1 MVKFGQRLVEELV
14 VDGWEDNY
22 LRYKPLKKVI
32 SKLSDAEVSGEMV
45 QAFEKQE
52 QFLTM
57 IKEDVAKVSA
67 FYANEI
73 APITKAIHVALEEVQ
88 TLLLQKSKSA
98 SKADDMET
106 AINVDTET
114 LEGVEVM
121 DALAAAYSAAEDL
134 RQYWYVNREAV
145 RKILKKYHKKTSSGT
160 VEVHGVLDGLL
171 TGTPLEES
179 HESPRALSEGLGALR
194 DAQAQLAL
202 KSRAHAAYIRSRIHV
217 GSPRP
222 SRDASTHGSN
232 AGNNSGRLSGRD
244 VGLLELDEVEV
255 VADELGG
262 AASTTECSLD
272 CPCGVTWISRF
283 ELAPWWRVPKQ
294 KHRTVALY
302 AVGLVV
308 AGCMIAVVATMPSRL
323 GRLSV
328 IGTYASV
335 LVAVANGA
343 NDIANSV
350 GTSVG
355 AKALTLRQAIVFGLI
370 AEVLG
375 AMTLGSLVAKT
386 ISKGVIAPETFD
398 AQGCEGV
405 LKFGVSMVCV
415 LCGTGLTTLLATLYG
430 LPISASHGVIGGLIA
445 VGLVAQGPGSLGVA
459 SIAKTLIA
467 WVASPCI
474 GAVSAAIVYWI
485 ILYVVHRSRSP
496 GSRAILLQ
504 PLFVAITVAVAAGF
518 IVIKGPD
525 ALKVKPAGAGVGAA
539 IAIGAGVGLATFVLR
554 VVRGSSLGQKMG
566 KSLTL
571 TRTAGSNA
579 TESATASGTAGTA
592 GTDEDV
598 AALAARAEAAEAAA
612 KLEVA
617 EKPFVPLLILSA
629 LTVAFA
635 HGANDVGNAVGPL
648 AAIMEASLQG
658 RIVATPQIPIW
669 VLAIGSGGF
678 VVGIAA
684 LGSRTIATVGGKITT
699 LTPSKSFSVQIG
711 AAVAVLSSTVL
722 GLAVSTSHCLVGSV
736 VGVGIASRI
745 SKAGG
750 SLNGKML
757 LKIFIGWGVTIP
769 LAMLVAIIFYYI
781 IMPGY
786 GYSAEQLLLLNQ
798 TNATCF

>member
-14 VDGWEDNY
+14 NDGWEDNY
-22 LRYKPLKKVI
+22 LRYKPLKKIISAI
-32 SKLSDAEVSGEMV
+32 SKAEVSGEMV

-52 QFLTM
+52 LFLAM
-57 IKEDVAKVSA
+57 IKEDVAKA
-67 FYANEI
+67 ATFY
-73 APITKAIHVALEEVQ
+73 LEEAAPVIKAMKVAREAVSD
-88 TLLLQKSKSA
+88 LLLQKSKSSA
-98 SKADDMET
+98 KNVSDMET

-121 DALAAAYSAAEDL
+121 DDLADAYARAEVV
-134 RQYWYVNREAV
+134 RQFWYVNREAV
-145 RKILKKYHKKTSSGT
+145 RKILKKYHKKTSAGT
-160 VEVHGVLDGLL
+160 EEVHADLEGLL
-171 TGTPLEES
+171 KDTPLDDG
-179 HESPRALSEGLGALR
+179 HEIPKVLSEGFNALR
-194 DAQAQLAL
+194 DAQAHLAL
-202 KSRAHAAYIRSRIHV
+202 KSRAHAAYIRSRNAAA
-217 GSPRP
+217 SPRP
-222 SRDASTHGSN
+222 SKDASLHGS
-232 AGNNSGRLSGRD
+232 NSGRLSGRD
-244 VGLLELDEVEV
+244 AATIELVLDE
-255 VADELGG
+255 ANPADDEL
-262 AASTTECSLD
+262 ATSKECKLD
-272 CPCGVTWISRF
+272 CPCGVTWVSHL
-283 ELAPWWRVPKQ
+283 ELAPWWHVPKQ
-294 KHRTVALY
+294 KYTMLALY

-308 AGCMIAVVATMPSRL
+308 AGCAIAVIVTQPTRL

-328 IGTYASV
+328 LGTYASV

-355 AKALTLRQAIVFGLI
+355 AKALTLRQAIFFGLT

-386 ISKGVIAPETFD
+386 ISKGVISPDTFD
-398 AQGCEGV
+398 AEGCEGV

-445 VGLVAQGPGSLGVA
+445 VGLVAQGPGSLGIA
-459 SIAKTLIA
+459 SIAKTMIA
-467 WVASPCI
+467 WVASPLI
-474 GAVSAAIVYWI
+474 GAVSAAVVYWI
-485 ILYVVHRSRSP
+485 ILYVVHRSSSP
-496 GSRAILLQ
+496 GYRAILLQ
-504 PLFVAITVAVAAGF
+504 PLFVAVTVAVAAGF

-525 ALKVKPAGAGVGAA
+525 ALKIKPVGAGVGAS
-539 IAIGAGVGLATFVLR
+539 IGIGAGVGLLTFILR
-554 VVRGSSLGQKMG
+554 IARGSKLGQTMG
-566 KSLTL
+566 RTMSRTRSAGGPHLTND
-571 TRTAGSNA
+571 TGTTVVHDEAA
-579 TESATASGTAGTA
+579 APSA
-592 GTDEDV
+592 DDV
-598 AALAARAEAAEAAA
+598 KAKERAEAAEAAA

-648 AAIMEASLQG
+648 AAIMEASIEG

-678 VVGIAA
+678 VFGIAA

-769 LAMLVAIIFYYI
+769 LAMLVAIIFYYM

-786 GYSAEQLLLLNQ
+786 GYSLEELLQLNA
-798 TNATCF
+798 TNATCY